1 MAVGRASV
9 GRVFATWSGVKV
21 RATLL
26 GLVALASASACNS
39 ILGIGP
45 PEASTDDAATVDAA
59 VAIDASP
66 ADGGIDGSVDAAVDA
81 RPTDGGI
88 DGGSG
93 TLTLTGSVSSVGGGV
108 TSATGLTLVNAG
120 FENGTTVCAAAGGL
134 CVTGGLT
141 P

>member
-1 MAVGRASV
+1 MA
-9 GRVFATWSGVKV
+9 F
-21 RATLL
+21 
-26 GLVALASASACNS
+26 ASACNS

-45 PEASTDDAATVDAA
+45 PGASSDDAGP
-59 VAIDASP
+59 IDASP
-66 ADGGIDGSVDAAVDA
+66 ADGGIDSSIDAAVDA

-93 TLTLTGSVSSVGGGV
+93 TLTLTGSLSSVGGGV

-120 FENGTTVCAAAGGL
+120 FETGTTVCAPTGGL

>member
-9 GRVFATWSGVKV
+9 GSVLATWSGVKV

-45 PEASTDDAATVDAA
+45 PGAGTDDASTVDA
-59 VAIDASP
+59 SP
-66 ADGGIDGSVDAAVDA
+66 LDGGIDSPFDASSDA
-81 RPTDGGI
+81 RPI
-88 DGGSG
+88 DAGNA
-93 TLTLTGSVSSVGGGV
+93 TLTLTGHLSSVGGGV

-120 FENGTTVCAAAGGL
+120 FENESTICAPGGL

>member
-1 MAVGRASV
+1 ML
-9 GRVFATWSGVKV
+9 ATWSGAKV

-26 GLVALASASACNS
+26 GLVAFASACNS

-45 PEASTDDAATVDAA
+45 PGAGTDDAATVDDAR
-59 VAIDASP
+59 AIDASP
-66 ADGGIDGSVDAAVDA
+66 TDGGIDSPIDAAGDA

-88 DGGSG
+88 DGGTG